1 TLRVSFNTLRPGE
14 QVYFYGAAE
23 TNGSFL
29 TFGGFGSDLLTGGQ
43 QSDGFFFGAGGRFGA
58 VDRVD
63 GQGGTLDQ
71 LGLQGLYAGASAI
84 VFGASQLASVEMI
97 VLISGGDTRFGSG
110 GAGYSYDLT
119 MHNGNVA
126 AGGSLQIQANTLR
139 ADEVLTFNGAGE
151 LDGQFIVYG
160 GAANDSIIG
169 GAGADTLGGG
179 GGNDLLRGGLG
190 ADVLRG
196 GSGNDMFDYDSVLDS
211 RTGNIDHILD
221 FAAGDRIDLSTI
233 DANANL
239 GGEQAFAFIGS
250 AAFSAAGQVRVT
262 GSGANWTVQADVNG
276 DGVADLVIAVTQ
288 ASPFALS
295 GSDFVL

>member
-1 TLRVSFNTLRPGE
+1 NL
-14 QVYFYGAAE
+14 
-23 TNGSFL
+23 
-29 TFGGFGSDLLTGGQ
+29 
-43 QSDGFFFGAGGRFGA
+43 
-58 VDRVD
+58 
-63 GQGGTLDQ
+63 
-71 LGLQGLYAGASAI
+71 
-84 VFGASQLASVEMI
+84 
-97 VLISGGDTRFGSG
+97 
-110 GAGYSYDLT
+110 
-119 MHNGNVA
+119 
-126 AGGSLQIQANTLR
+126 LR

-179 GGNDLLRGGLG
+179 AGNDMLRGGLG

-196 GSGNDMFDYDSVLDS
+196 GAGNDVFDYDSVLES
-211 RTGNIDHILD
+211 RAGNIDQILD

-250 AAFSAAGQVRVT
+250 AAFSAAGQLRVV
-262 GSGANWTVQADVNG
+262 GSGANWTAQADING

-288 ASPFALS
+288 AAPFAL
-295 GSDFVL
+295 GAGYFIL